1 MFRPS
6 SSKYFPPMKIAVL
19 GAGVV
24 GITTAYELALDGHE
38 VCVFEQRSAAAEEAS
53 FAGAGLVSPGSMTP
67 PGAAG
72 AGISRMLRT
81 RTSARLHWPLSGSE
95 MAWLRHWSRACKPAT
110 YDANQA
116 HLHALALYS
125 QRHLHALTAQL
136 ELSYDYSPGCVA
148 LLLNDKD
155 MQQAEQSLP
164 VLREAGIACK
174 LLTPEAVH
182 AIEPA
187 LCASTPL
194 LGGLHLP
201 DDEVA
206 NGRQFALL
214 LKNEALRLGVRFEF
228 NSVVTRIEAGAAPQI
243 TLSHDPQPLAF
254 DQIVVCTGLASP
266 SLLKPLG
273 VDLAIMAV
281 HGYTLNALVSEPLNA
296 PVAAVRVGDIVLSRL
311 GNRVRVT
318 GGFEVGGSASV
329 KRAASLQLL
338 YKALHDWFPGAVQHS
353 GGANQIQE
361 WKGSSPTL
369 PDGLPVVG
377 SSGQTGVWLNLGHGA
392 HGWALA
398 CGSARILADQLGGK
412 TPALEGQEFDVQSL
426 GLDRFHPAR

>member
-1 MFRPS
+1 
-6 SSKYFPPMKIAVL
+6 MKIAVL

-38 VCVFEQRSAAAEEAS
+38 VCVFEQRNAAAEEAS
-53 FAGAGLVSPGSMTP
+53 FAGAGLVSPGSMAP

-72 AGISRMLRT
+72 AGIGRLLRT
-81 RTSARLHWPLSGSE
+81 RTSTRVHWPLSSAE
-95 MAWLRHWSRACKPAT
+95 ISWLRHWSRACKPAT
-110 YDANQA
+110 YQANQA
-116 HLHALALYS
+116 HLHALGLYS
-125 QRHLHALTAQL
+125 QNHLRALSAQL
-136 ELSYDYSPGCVA
+136 ELDYDRSPGCVA

-155 MQQAEQSLP
+155 LQQAEQSLP
-164 VLREAGIACK
+164 ALREAGIPCQ
-174 LLTPEAVH
+174 LLTPEAVY

-214 LKNEALRLGVRFEF
+214 LKSEALRLGVQFEF
-228 NSVVTRIEAGAAPQI
+228 NAVVTRIEAGAAPHI
-243 TLSHDPQPLAF
+243 TLSHDPAPRAF
-254 DQIVVCTGLASP
+254 DRVVVCTGLGAP
-266 SLLKPLG
+266 HLLKPLG
-273 VDLAIMAV
+273 IHLPMIAV
-281 HGYTLNALVSEPLNA
+281 HGYSMNALVSEPLNA
-296 PVAAVRVGDIVLSRL
+296 PVAAVRVGDTILSRL

-353 GGANQIQE
+353 GSANQIQE

-377 SSGQTGVWLNLGHGA
+377 SSAQAGVWLNVGHGA

-412 TPALEGQEFDVQSL
+412 AHSMESQNVAAQSL
-426 GLDRFHPAR
+426 SLSRFQHGR